1 MDFTTSSGGTNGTLG
16 TNYQLTDATGNAL
29 TTSVVIPAGQNDVGV
44 TLTPIDD
51 GFNDPTLQA
60 TITMHA
66 DSGPTYHIGKAGQI
80 TINIRNNNR
89 QPIVANGAVAQNTT
103 VNTALTLTYSQ
114 LATLMGAALAPGETH
129 GVLRLKVTAE
139 PRGTLQIIPGGI
151 GAPVW

>member
-1 MDFTTSSGGTNGTLG
+1 
-16 TNYQLTDATGNAL
+16 
-29 TTSVVIPAGQNDVGV
+29 
-44 TLTPIDD
+44 
-51 GFNDPTLQA
+51 
-60 TITMHA
+60 MHA
-66 DSGPTYHIGKAGQI
+66 DSGPTYHIGAAGQI

-151 GAPVW
+151 GAPVSAPVGTFIDAGDTLVWTPPIGAHGRTLKAFSLTAWDGTLRAALNSQFSVTIA